1 MSEHIERMMQVGEIN
16 RRQLATLL
24 FTFEAVIARSFEVTG
39 GQMTRHEVRRRY
51 LICEKW
57 LRALRSEGWS
67 VQRIQ
72 GALPQALEA
81 ELFGQ
86 TWDPTQERLVW
97 TP

>member
-1 MSEHIERMMQVGEIN
+1 MSEHIERMLDVGEIN
-16 RRQLATLL
+16 RRQFTTLL
-24 FTFEAVIARSFEVTG
+24 FTFEAVIANSFEAG
-39 GQMTRHEVRRRY
+39 SRMTRSEVRRRY

-72 GALPQALEA
+72 SALPQALA
-81 ELFGQ
+81 TELAGQ
-86 TWDPTQERLVW
+86 AWDPTQERLVW